1 MAKMLYQAVALF
13 FFLLTISLASID
25 EINTDLNANGAFA
38 DLITVKASYFRSLC
52 DANPLTWDQGL
63 ADIANSTIW
72 SCNLQYDVCAL
83 WVDSKHNADLRYSTG
98 LHKDKSSSR
107 W

>member
-1 MAKMLYQAVALF
+1 MAKLLHQVVI
-13 FFLLTISLASID
+13 FLLSTIALAAVS

-38 DLITVKASYFRSLC
+38 DLITVRASYFRSLC

-72 SCNLQYDVCAL
+72 SCDLGYDVCSLLFLAI
-83 WVDSKHNADLRYSTG
+83 RY
-98 LHKDKSSSR
+98 
-107 W
+107 